1 MRISTAYPQQF
12 NVNSMFDQQAKLNET
27 QLKLSSGKKYLTPA
41 ENPSAA
47 AYALGFQQ
55 SINETLQYQE
65 NADAVTQRL
74 TLEETSLSSAIDT
87 LQRLKELGLQGVSD
101 SGNSTISRNA
111 IAAEFEQL
119 NEHLVGLAN
128 TRNANGEYIFSGTNT
143 TEMPFGK
150 KTDISSKLDVVV
162 LATTESKTTATE
174 ALPVKAWDKFVTT
187 QATSAAYDFILKNP
201 VNIPVGTKP
210 ADAANLRDLAAQA
223 AAEWVATQDTTPY
236 VDEAKL
242 NASLNH
248 KAFPATWDASWNDT
262 NVKFVTEFNKAIVS
276 IQSKNAPVAS
286 LKQLADAAT
295 VSLNDAKVA
304 YKTSVANY
312 VDPASTV
319 QTISTPKSEAWTD
332 YVSKQ
337 AVSDAY
343 QLVDQYNPS
352 LTLEDAIKKSADRLE
367 AYTNAVNSPA
377 GVSAGRSGTL
387 AFKIA
392 AEQTASVYNTAFQ
405 AIFTQANDAK
415 NLTDSAVAGSEF
427 QVALTENKDAATSAW
442 TTYSTASDRT
452 INVSATAANAIT
464 TTDVVTPTTTTSKS
478 AFFYSGSNT
487 QREIQIGVSRKIADG
502 DTGSN
507 VFGPSHITGKMIFDT
522 VKNFAD
528 ELRADRPTLATL
540 QELDDAFVQLSTVRS
555 TIGAR
560 INAIDRQKQSNED
573 FIINTKTALSQVQD
587 LDYAQAITQLNSQ
600 QMSLQAAQQSYS
612 KVQGMS
618 LFKYI

>member
-65 NADAVTQRL
+65 NVDAVSQRL
-74 TLEETSLSSAIDT
+74 ALEETSLSSAIDT

-111 IAAEFEQL
+111 IASEFDQL

-150 KTDISSKLDVVV
+150 KADISSKLNTVV
-162 LATTESKTTATE
+162 LATTEIKATATE
-174 ALPVKAWDKFVTT
+174 ALPVKAWDKFVTA

-210 ADAANLRDLAAQA
+210 ADAANLRDVAAQA

-276 IQSKNAPVAS
+276 IQSKNTPVAS
-286 LKQLADAAT
+286 LKQLADVAT
-295 VSLNDAKVA
+295 VSLNDAKIA

-319 QTISTPKSEAWTD
+319 QTLSTPKSEAWID

-337 AVSDAY
+337 AVSDVY

-352 LTLEDAIKKSADRLE
+352 LTLEDAIKKSTTRLE
-367 AYTNAVNSPA
+367 AYTNAVNSPV
-377 GVSAGRSGTL
+377 GVDAGRSGTL

-392 AEQTASVYNTAFQ
+392 ADQTASVYNTAFQ
-405 AIFTQANDAK
+405 AIFTQ
-415 NLTDSAVAGSEF
+415 
-427 QVALTENKDAATSAW
+427 
-442 TTYSTASDRT
+442 
-452 INVSATAANAIT
+452 
-464 TTDVVTPTTTTSKS
+464 
-478 AFFYSGSNT
+478 
-487 QREIQIGVSRKIADG
+487 SRG
-502 DTGSN
+502 LG
-507 VFGPSHITGKMIFDT
+507 IF
-522 VKNFAD
+522 
-528 ELRADRPTLATL
+528 PCP
-540 QELDDAFVQLSTVRS
+540 
-555 TIGAR
+555 
-560 INAIDRQKQSNED
+560 
-573 FIINTKTALSQVQD
+573 
-587 LDYAQAITQLNSQ
+587 
-600 QMSLQAAQQSYS
+600 
-612 KVQGMS
+612 
-618 LFKYI
+618 

>member
-65 NADAVTQRL
+65 NVDAVTQRL
-74 TLEETSLSSAIDT
+74 ALEETSLSSAIDT

-111 IAAEFEQL
+111 IASEFDQL

-150 KTDISSKLDVVV
+150 KADISSKLNTVV
-162 LATTESKTTATE
+162 LATTEIKATATE
-174 ALPVKAWDKFVTT
+174 ALPVKAWDKFVTA

-210 ADAANLRDLAAQA
+210 ADAANLRDVAAQA

-276 IQSKNAPVAS
+276 IQSKNTPVAS
-286 LKQLADAAT
+286 LKQLADVAT
-295 VSLNDAKVA
+295 VSLNDAKIA

-312 VDPASTV
+312 VDPASTF
-319 QTISTPKSEAWTD
+319 QTLSTPKSEAWTD

-343 QLVDQYNPS
+343 QLVDQYNPL
-352 LTLEDAIKKSADRLE
+352 LTLEDAIKKSTTRLE
-367 AYTNAVNSPA
+367 AYTNAVNSPV
-377 GVSAGRSGTL
+377 GVDAGRSGTL

-392 AEQTASVYNTAFQ
+392 ADQTASVYNTAFQ

-415 NLTDSAVAGSEF
+415 NLTDSAVEGSEF
-427 QVALTENKDAATSAW
+427 QVALAENKDAATSAW

-452 INVSATAANAIT
+452 IIVSATAANAVT
-464 TTDVVTPTTTTSKS
+464 ETEVVTPTTTTSNS
-478 AFFYSGSNT
+478 AFIYSGSNT

-507 VFGPSHITGKMIFDT
+507 VFGPSRVTGKMLFDT

-528 ELRADRPTLATL
+528 ELRADKPTLATL
-540 QELDDAFVQLSTVRS
+540 QELDDAFVQLSTVIS

-560 INAIDRQKQSNED
+560 MNAIDRQKQSNDD